1 MESTPKSNR
10 SLDPAVAGRRRG
22 EGPRAR
28 ASETAAQLR
37 LFDTTAAVPPRVG
50 VVLAGWGL
58 VMAAEMT
65 LVCWQPVVV
74 EALRVRYGRNE
85 RTAAKVIVEA
95 VRLFKYLAAVGA
107 VRWDD
112 VTEQLVVQWCW
123 AASRDRSGR
132 HRRAAQSTARNRQW
146 AALAAFGAAA
156 ELGAPIDPKAL
167 VGERIPRPS
176 RSASARPLVFAEAEA
191 VRVHADAGLVA
202 SRRSVMVALSFAGGT
217 ATEVAAV
224 RCCDVDTAA
233 ARVWFCGD
241 AARWGPL
248 DGWSAATLGRFFA
261 NNPPLQSDE
270 RLCVTDRLD
279 AARAAH
285 SVTVQLGQVLQAAG
299 LAGRPGVTARS
310 IRLTTA
316 RRILDTDGIEA
327 AARFLGSASL
337 DTTADALGHLWRPGD
352 G

>member
-1 MESTPKSNR
+1 MDPTPHSQ
-10 SLDPAVAGRRRG
+10 LQPGPAGGRAQA
-22 EGPRAR
+22 P
-28 ASETAAQLR
+28 ETATQLR
-37 LFDTTAAVPPRVG
+37 LFDTAPSVPPRYW

-58 VMAAEMT
+58 VMAGEMS
-65 LVCWQPVVV
+65 LARWQPVVV

-95 VRLFKYLAAVGA
+95 VRLFKYLAARGA
-107 VRWDD
+107 VRWGD
-112 VTEQLVVQWCW
+112 VTDQMVTEWCW
-123 AASRDRSGR
+123 AARLDRSGR

-146 AALAAFGAAA
+146 AASAAFEAAE

-176 RSASARPLVFAEAEA
+176 GSVSARPLTFAEADA

-217 ATEVAAV
+217 ATEAAAV
-224 RCCDVDTAA
+224 RLCDIDTAA
-233 ARVWFCGD
+233 AMVWFSGD

-248 DGWSAATLGRFFA
+248 DSWSAATLDRFFA
-261 NNPPLQSDE
+261 NNPPLRPDE
-270 RLCVTDRLD
+270 RLCVTDKLD

-299 LAGRPGVTARS
+299 IVGRPGVTARS

-316 RRILDTDGIEA
+316 RRILDTEGIEA
-327 AARFLGSASL
+327 AARFLGSVSL
-337 DTTADALGHLWRPGD
+337 DAAADALGHLWRHSD